1 MERKKNVFYI
11 IIATLSILNLFIL
24 LKEIEKRKVI
34 LKDVKEYYC
43 IELISEKENISI
55 EEIRKKCDYYSATG
69 VWRD

>member
-1 MERKKNVFYI
+1 MERNKNIFYFL
-11 IIATLSILNLFIL
+11 IAVLSILNLAIL
-24 LKEIEKRKVI
+24 LKEIDNRNVI

-43 IELISEKENISI
+43 IELLSDKEKISL